1 MVRKSFLP
9 LYFIGWLILD
19 LPGCAR
25 AEATFPFVA
34 GDVRV
39 YKTLK
44 SWKSLRDANVVKQG
58 FDYSCGSGALATL
71 MNIGF
76 GEEVSEAEII
86 QEILKGKTDQEVTEI
101 KSNGYSLLDLKRA
114 AEAKGYQTAVYNLE
128 IDHLFQL
135 QGPVLIYFEP
145 RGEKHFAVLKYV
157 KGDRVYLA
165 DPARGNIR
173 FNIYRFAEQW
183 PGYIMAIDKP

>member
-1 MVRKSFLP
+1 MVRRIFPSLSFLIWLTLAP
-9 LYFIGWLILD
+9 LPA
-19 LPGCAR
+19 LP
-25 AEATFPFVA
+25 EATFPFPA
-34 GDVRV
+34 GEVRA

-44 SWKSLRDANVVKQG
+44 SWKSLRDSNVVKQA
-58 FDYSCGSGALATL
+58 FDYSCGAGALATL
-71 MNIGF
+71 MKIGF
-76 GEEVSEAEII
+76 REEVSEKEII
-86 QEILKGKTDQEVTEI
+86 NEILQGKTDAEQDDI
-101 KSNGYSLLDLKRA
+101 KANGYSLLDLKRA
-114 AEAKGYQTAVYNLE
+114 AEAKGYQAAVYNLE

-183 PGYIMAIDKP
+183 PGYILAIDKP